1 MRVIIV
7 NRRQNETVACTAR
20 LLALSSQTVSLS
32 EAIHNQ
38 GQAPGQQA
46 AAKYRDGKRQ
56 IRGGSA
62 RACAVQQIM
71 NAALHHEDR

>member
-7 NRRQNETVACTAR
+7 NRRKNETVPCTAS

-32 EAIHNQ
+32 KAIHNQ
-38 GQAPGQQA
+38 GQTPGQQPP
-46 AAKYRDGKRQ
+46 AKYRDGKRQ

-62 RACAVQQIM
+62 GACAVQQIV